1 MQISLD
7 LGKALQRNK
16 ARLTTGAD
24 GAFLLAS
31 GAAPGVQAVELR
43 HSDLARAALRLSLRL
58 RPEPAGKADFVL
70 LNADN
75 ALIARVDRDG
85 TLQVSP
91 EAEVQEAHCS
101 ADASGWWQLDLHF
114 RNFAPGLLLG
124 LGQPGLRHAGS
135 GQPQFALRDLRVE
148 VIERRWVPS
157 PEDGLVVLETGM
169 GARPDRAW
177 EPYLPSL
184 RPIICEANEAAG
196 RAALSAWP
204 AEAKPNL
211 VPHAL
216 SNRGGL
222 AKLNIARSPAASSL
236 LDPELRRL
244 KPFASASGFEVV
256 EATKVQTTRFDSLS
270 RQLNLPQPDLLR
282 IRAGG
287 AEFDVLRGCGDVLD
301 GVLGIEVQVYFYP
314 LYRKQKLIGDVIDLL
329 DGYGFAL
336 RRLQPH
342 PVAGT
347 AHEVAAATAYLSKRK
362 VEGAALG
369 KVAFIEEV
377 WGVSWPR

>member
-1 MQISLD
+1 MQISFD
-7 LGKALQRNK
+7 LGQALQRHR
-16 ARLTTGAD
+16 ARLSAGPD
-24 GAFLLAS
+24 GAFLLAN

-43 HSDLARAALRLSLRL
+43 NPDLARAALRLSLRL
-58 RPEPAGKADFVL
+58 RPEAAAEADFL
-70 LNADN
+70 LVNAEL
-75 ALIARVDRDG
+75 AVIARVDRTG
-85 TLQVSP
+85 VLQLP
-91 EAEVQEAHCS
+91 PDAEVQEAHCT

-114 RNFAPGLLLG
+114 RNFGPALLLG

-135 GQPQFALRDLRVE
+135 GKPQFALRDLRVE

-157 PEDGLVVLETGM
+157 AADGLVVLETGM

-177 EPYLPSL
+177 QPFLPSL

-196 RAALSAWP
+196 QAALRAWP
-204 AEAKPNL
+204 AEAEPSL
-211 VPHAL
+211 LPHAL
-216 SNRGGL
+216 SNRTGP
-222 AKLNIARSPAASSL
+222 AKLNIARNTAASSL
-236 LDPELRRL
+236 LDPELKRL
-244 KPFASASGFEVV
+244 KAFTSADGFEVV
-256 EATKVQTTRFDSLS
+256 EATKVQTTRFDSLT

-301 GVLGIEVQVYFYP
+301 GVLGIEVQVHFYP

-347 AHEVAAATAYLSKRK
+347 AHEMAAATAYLSKRK